1 MYTNLLLTFSES
13 QKSRLTSTV
22 NTMQRHQKQ
31 LPYVSSLVCKILQS
45 FVVALPHIPA
55 HRKAIIFQNLMSIIG
70 LNDYLWITL
79 IQALDHYLVQSQDLL
94 EFKTNLEEFTN
105 KQKELLANGA
115 APTAATTS
123 DESMSVDVAAA
134 KEKKLRS
141 TLMQCMEAM
150 IALHVQFQPSDV
162 IQSAIYLTTF
172 LNKYLTKLFQSRYT
186 IIQ

>member
-1 MYTNLLLTFSES
+1 MFLFCFKDT

-55 HRKAIIFQNLMSIIG
+55 HRKTIIFQNLMSIIG

-79 IQALDHYLVQSQDLL
+79 IQSIDHYLVQSQDLL

-115 APTAATTS
+115 QMTAAAS
-123 DESMSVDVAAA
+123 AAA
-134 KEKKLRS
+134 QDAAQVNERKLRN
-141 TLMQCMEAM
+141 TLMQCMESM
-150 IALHVQFQPSDV
+150 IALHVQFEPSHV
-162 IQSAIYLTTF
+162 IQSTIYLTTF
-172 LNKYLTKLFQSRYT
+172 LNKYLSKLFEKRYH
-186 IIQ
+186 IN